1 MALIPPAETTIV
13 EFKTQWSSSIRKEII
28 AFANTLGGDLYIGV
42 DDDGN
47 VVGIANPSA
56 VQESVISMARDNIY
70 PTVMPL
76 LGFKVLNDAGK
87 KVLVVHVNKGPDRPY
102 RAGPND
108 VNTIYVRVG
117 NVCVPASF
125 EQISRFVTES
135 NPTPWEE
142 RVAND
147 QNLTF
152 EYFTDYCAD
161 HGVLIDPKRHIGAG
175 LWSPTFGSYTNL
187 GMLLSDQNPFEV
199 KVSVYADN
207 GKGSLL
213 KTATLSG
220 SLLKVLEETD
230 AYIFHECLSRIDK
243 PRTGGLQRTEQHDI
257 AHDALREAVVNLAVH
272 RDYTRTPPCTVH
284 ITPAQVS
291 LFSVGGPH
299 ELTADE
305 ILLMMT
311 TNCRNPKLAAIF
323 NRLRL
328 MEGTGSGFT
337 KIHDAY
343 PGIPLTEILTI
354 SETMFLINLPRIVP
368 DRNLPTDIIERR
380 IYELLRTQKTASR
393 QFIQDALGIA
403 RSTLSQ
409 RLKRMT
415 DEGYI
420 RATGAGRSTT
430 YQISA

>member
-1 MALIPPAETTIV
+1 MSLIPPAETTLV
-13 EFKTQWSSSIRKEII
+13 EFKTQWSNSIKKEII

-47 VVGIANPSA
+47 VVGIDNPSA
-56 VQESVISMARDNIY
+56 VQESVIAMARDNIY

-76 LGFKVLNDAGK
+76 LGFKVLNDNNK
-87 KVLVVHVNKGPDRPY
+87 KVLVVHVNQGPDRPY

-142 RVAND
+142 RAANI

-152 EYFTDYCAD
+152 EYFTEYCAD

-175 LWSPTFGSYTNL
+175 LWSSTFDCYTNL

-199 KVSVYADN
+199 KVSVYGDDK
-207 GKGSLL
+207 KGSLL
-213 KTATLSG
+213 KTETLSG
-220 SLLKVLEETD
+220 SLPKVLEETD
-230 AYIFHECLSRIDK
+230 ACIFRECLKRIDK
-243 PRTGGLQRTEQHDI
+243 PQAGGLQRLEQHDI

-284 ITPAQVS
+284 ITPSQVS

-299 ELTADE
+299 ELTVEE

-343 PGIPLTEILTI
+343 PNTPLNEILTI
-354 SETMFLINLPRIVP
+354 GETMFLINLPRVVV

-380 IYELLRTQKTASR
+380 IYEMLRTRHTASR
-393 QFIQDALGIA
+393 QVIQDTLGIA

-409 RLKRMT
+409 KLKQMT
-415 DEGYI
+415 EAGFI
-420 RATGAGRSTT
+420 KVTGASRSTV
-430 YQISA
+430 YQIAM